1 MVRGLGPGS
10 PLPAVL
16 FVVERQRIALGGQ
29 IARRYSGGMKRPTPL
44 ALALALLAVTA
55 AAHAAPPPGADPALA
70 PWFHQLRRPGSGFP
84 CCSEADCRNVEVRAA
99 GSRTEVYIDREAF
112 GSRAPNAW
120 VPVPPAHVLRGLD
133 NPTGGPIAC
142 WAAWGGVLCFVPGS
156 GT

>member
-1 MVRGLGPGS
+1 
-10 PLPAVL
+10 
-16 FVVERQRIALGGQ
+16 VVEHQRIALGGQ
-29 IARRYSGGMKRPTPL
+29 IARRYSGGMNRPSPL

-99 GSRTEVYIDREAF
+99 GSRTEVFIGREAF
-112 GSRAPNAW
+112 GSRAPDAW
-120 VPVPPAHVLRGLD
+120 VPVPPTHVLTGLD